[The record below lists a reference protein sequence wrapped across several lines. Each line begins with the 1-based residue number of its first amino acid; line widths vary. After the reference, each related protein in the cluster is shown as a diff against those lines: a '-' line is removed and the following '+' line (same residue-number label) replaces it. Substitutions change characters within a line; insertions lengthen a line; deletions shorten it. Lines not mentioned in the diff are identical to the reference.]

1 MKLRD
6 SDYRLLILN
15 MKGWDSWTINFNS
28 IIISFDNKLKGFF
41 KKTNKEETK
50 KKKKRILNMYKFL
63 I

>member
-41 KKTNKEETK
+41 KKRIK
-50 KKKKRILNMYKFL
+50 KKLKRKKNES
-63 I
+63 

>member
-50 KKKKRILNMYKFL
+50 KKKKTNLEHV
-63 I
+63 